1 MVIKIIKNVLIEC
14 FMACP
19 YCFFYGIIIIPLL
32 YFTFNIR
39 MLNLKFSPE
48 TVIMLTFAVI
58 IDLIG
63 IILICFALDD
73 FGVLDIVS
81 GVIIGGWML
90 FRRGRVVNIK
100 TQKKQIV
107 RFLAG
112 MGIEITPYL
121 GALPAVTVITLL
133 TLREK

>member
-1 MVIKIIKNVLIEC
+1 
-14 FMACP
+14 
-19 YCFFYGIIIIPLL
+19 
-32 YFTFNIR
+32 

-48 TVIMLTFAVI
+48 TLIMLTFAAV

-63 IILICFALDD
+63 IIIICFGLDD
-73 FGVLDIVS
+73 FGILDVVS
-81 GVIIGGWML
+81 GSVIGGWML
-90 FRRGRVVNIK
+90 FRKGQVVNVK
-100 TQKKQIV
+100 AQKKQIF

-133 TLREK
+133 TLKEK

>member
-1 MVIKIIKNVLIEC
+1 
-14 FMACP
+14 
-19 YCFFYGIIIIPLL
+19 
-32 YFTFNIR
+32 